1 MSRFTSLRTVVT
13 HGRRIGGMW
22 VESRPRRLRPCGPV
36 RSCGPVPFAG
46 TVRKLCT
53 SEAIMFL
60 LFQDVCLVVPISPPF
75 APGLHWGTSR
85 TRTVTAQRTGSQGF
99 GNLRTANWR
108 TSNMRTNMR
117 TRSLIGRDVT
127 RVPRVV
133 RKVPHGVRS
142 SHCFV
147 SRPNE
152 PYCSIAES
160 RCICIF
166 MTTVFWQLFVSVT

>member
-1 MSRFTSLRTVVT
+1 
-13 HGRRIGGMW
+13 
-22 VESRPRRLRPCGPV
+22 
-36 RSCGPVPFAG
+36 
-46 TVRKLCT
+46 
-53 SEAIMFL
+53 MFS
-60 LFQDVCLVVPISPPF
+60 LFQDVVPISPPF

-108 TSNMRTNMR
+108 TGNMRTNMR
-117 TRSLIGRDVT
+117 TWPLIGRDVT

-166 MTTVFWQLFVSVT
+166 MTTVFGKLSVSVT